1 VKERKK
7 SFLFYFYLVI
17 TMLTMTLFPNS
28 GVSAETDI
36 LDIQAQSAIL
46 VDGKTGQILYEK
58 ESDLAL
64 PTASMTK
71 MMTEYLVLE
80 AVNQDKISWDQ
91 ETGISEYVY
100 RISQNRSLS
109 NVPLRSD
116 YKYTVKELYEAMAI
130 YSANAATIA
139 LAELVAGTETNFVK
153 MMNDKAKEL
162 GLENYKF
169 VNTTGLNNKDLQGMH
184 PEGTGADEE
193 NLMSAKDTA
202 KLAFHL
208 INDYPEVLDTASI
221 PKAVFRE
228 GTDDKTNMPNW
239 NWMLPS
245 LVYGYEGVDGLK
257 TGSTNLAGYSFTGTV
272 VKNGTRLISVVMK
285 TDSQKARFDETR
297 KLFDHGFNNYEVQE
311 IVPAGYQDK
320 EQAILP
326 VIKGKE
332 KEVEIESTDA
342 LSLLVKRG
350 ENEMYQPVVA
360 IDKSILTSTGEL
372 TAPVDRGMKVGS
384 LTVEYTGE
392 GTISFLTSKGE
403 ELIQTDVV
411 TTSSVEKSNWF
422 VLTFKAIGGFF
433 GDIWTSAANGIKGLF

>member
-7 SFLFYFYLVI
+7 SFLFYFYLVF

-36 LDIQAQSAIL
+36 LDIQAHSAIL

-80 AVNQDKISWDQ
+80 AVNQGKISWDQ

-100 RISQNRSLS
+100 KISQNNNLS

-116 YKYTVKELYEAMAI
+116 YKYTVKELYESMAI
-130 YSANAATIA
+130 YSANGATIA
-139 LAELVAGTETNFVK
+139 LSELVAGTETNFVK

-169 VNTTGLNNKDLQGMH
+169 VNTTGLNNKDLLGMH
-184 PEGTGADEE
+184 PEGTGANEE

-202 KLAFHL
+202 RLAFHL
-208 INDYPEVLDTASI
+208 INDYPEVLETAKV
-221 PKAVFRE
+221 PKKMFRE
-228 GTDDKTNMPNW
+228 GTDDEIQMDNW

-257 TGSTNLAGYSFTGTV
+257 TGSTDLAGYCFTGTAL
-272 VKNGTRLISVVMK
+272 KNGTRLISVVMK
-285 TDSQKARFDETR
+285 TDSYKARFDETR
-297 KLFDHGFNNYEVQE
+297 KLFDYGFNNFEVQE
-311 IVPAGYQDK
+311 IIPAGYQDK
-320 EQAILP
+320 EQAVLP
-326 VIKGKE
+326 VVKGKG
-332 KEVEIESTDA
+332 KEVEIESTNA
-342 LSLLVKRG
+342 LSLLVKQG
-350 ENEMYQPVVA
+350 EKEMYQPVVT
-360 IDKSILTSTGEL
+360 IDKSVLTSEGEL
-372 TAPVDRGMKVGS
+372 TAPVDQGMKVGS
-384 LTVEYTGE
+384 LTVEYNGE
-392 GTISFLTSKGE
+392 GTLKFLTIKGE

-411 TTSSVEKSNWF
+411 TTSSIEKSNWF

-433 GDIWTSAANGIKGLF
+433 GDIWTSAANGIKSLF